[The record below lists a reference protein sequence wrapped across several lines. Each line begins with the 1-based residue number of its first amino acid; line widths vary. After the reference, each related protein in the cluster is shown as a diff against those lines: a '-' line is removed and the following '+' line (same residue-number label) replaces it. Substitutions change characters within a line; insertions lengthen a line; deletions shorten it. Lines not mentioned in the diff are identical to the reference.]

1 MKFFYL
7 LINSFAL
14 AFVSSTCNDLD
25 CKFSYYQDKFSDF
38 INKFNKNYVSDDDYE
53 YRFNIFR
60 NNVDYIERHNL
71 NNDDWKM
78 EINQFTDITTSEFKS
93 NYLGLN
99 NFITINTETSKRIL
113 STNIIDSPK
122 SLDWTTKGVVTPVKD
137 QGQCGSCW
145 AFSTTGSLESAY
157 AIKNKK
163 LVSLSEQQLVDC
175 SSSYGD
181 QGCSGGLMDNGF
193 KYAIDNGL
201 CSEDSYQYKAVD
213 GQCSTTCTPIL
224 KPTSYVDVMPN
235 NETALLQALF
245 LQPVSVAIEADQSS
259 FQFYS
264 SGVITSSCGKNLDHG
279 VLLVGFGKDTKS
291 GKKFWKIKNSWG
303 SSWGEQGY
311 VRIQKDVSD
320 KAGMCGV
327 TLMASYPVF

>member
-14 AFVSSTCNDLD
+14 SFVSSTCNDLD

-99 NFITINTETSKRIL
+99 NFIPSLNTETRKRVL
-113 STNIIDSPK
+113 STSVIDSPK
-122 SLDWTTKGVVTPVKD
+122 SLDWTTKGVVTAVKN

-145 AFSTTGSLESAY
+145 AFSTTGALESAY

-181 QGCSGGLMDNGF
+181 KGCGGGLMDNGF
-193 KYAIDNGL
+193 KFAIDNGL

-213 GQCSTTCTPIL
+213 GQCSTCTPIV
-224 KPTSYVDVMPN
+224 KPSSYVDVTVN
-235 NETALLQALF
+235 NETALLQALL

-279 VLLVGFGKDTKS
+279 VLLVGFGKDSKS

-320 KAGMCGV
+320 KAGMCGIA
-327 TLMASYPVF
+327 LMASYPVF